1 MWGKRLGIGHGTPP
15 AAWPPAVS
23 GSGSNLQSPANPGE
37 TGFVLLLWRRNRL
50 QKCNNWSGATIR
62 AGTPSLQ
69 GLAAPRGL
77 VSTSWALGAC
87 VRAGQKPL
95 WRSPVSPAGADAP
108 SALEPAA
115 PTLPS
120 PGTQGR
126 DEGPSQ
132 PHSEHFRN
140 SGSFPSPFGEDVTE
154 SAQKESSGIW
164 GRWRT
169 ACRAG
174 LHAGLTPRW
183 SQYPQ
188 GRKHLWLH
196 QETGLLSSCTG
207 PPDPTWLQKDKK
219 VSAEAR
225 RTGLGASPSP
235 GPNGDFFF

>member
-1 MWGKRLGIGHGTPP
+1 MCCCCG
-15 AAWPPAVS
+15 
-23 GSGSNLQSPANPGE
+23 GE
-37 TGFVLLLWRRNRL
+37 TDSK
-50 QKCNNWSGATIR
+50 KCNNWSGATIR

-69 GLAAPRGL
+69 DLAAPRGL
-77 VSTSWALGAC
+77 VSTSWALGGC

-95 WRSPVSPAGADAP
+95 WGSPVSPAGNDAP

-120 PGTQGR
+120 PGTRGR

-154 SAQKESSGIW
+154 PAQKESSGIW

-183 SQYPQ
+183 SQPPPSVPKEGSTCGCTRRLDSSRPAWGPQ
-188 GRKHLWLH
+188 TQPG
-196 QETGLLSSCTG
+196 C
-207 PPDPTWLQKDKK
+207 
-219 VSAEAR
+219 R
-225 RTGLGASPSP
+225 RTRRSLTRQEELAWEPHQAQAQMGISFLSPKPQNATLFASYLVIP
-235 GPNGDFFF
+235 